1 MNEMDRS
8 LNLKETLTA
17 SELMSLLK
25 ELFLLEL
32 KSGGNGS
39 IDPILAAELMLNWL
53 LNVHDR

>member
-1 MNEMDRS
+1 MNEMNQS
-8 LNLKETLTA
+8 VNLKEILSA

-32 KSGGNGS
+32 KSGGHS
-39 IDPILAAELMLNWL
+39 SFDPILAAELMLNWL